1 MNGVPLAFG
10 YSGLVQKNM
19 KPEQGA
25 YAGKSIYKTGQ
36 KAGWF
41 MKIRKQQLFTDKRK
55 GIFDKTARSLWPYVT
70 EKGKGERM
78 NE

>member
-1 MNGVPLAFG
+1 
-10 YSGLVQKNM
+10 
-19 KPEQGA
+19 
-25 YAGKSIYKTGQ
+25 
-36 KAGWF
+36 